1 MLLHAFIHWPEA
13 AFVEMRKFAI
23 KHAVCLWNGLHNRS
37 SLLSSIELISQTR
50 WTTMNSSEGHVLGC
64 PNYALDPKL
73 ADGKKKPKWQ
83 RCSRRGIFL
92 GFSDQHSSNAG
103 LILNMATVSCRPQ
116 FHVVYVIWFVL
127 YFPSADSG
135 GILDTE
141 KPSTESCARFWN
153 LVMSGLWIKNLK
165 TQITSLLLLLN
176 GSHHKKLGMF

>member
-13 AFVEMRKFAI
+13 AFVAIRKFAI
-23 KHAVCLWNGLHNRS
+23 KHAACLWNGFHNRS

-116 FHVVYVIWFVL
+116 FHVVYVI
-127 YFPSADSG
+127 
-135 GILDTE
+135 
-141 KPSTESCARFWN
+141 
-153 LVMSGLWIKNLK
+153 
-165 TQITSLLLLLN
+165 
-176 GSHHKKLGMF
+176 